1 MKPASAFLTASAREH
16 AANERP
22 ASGPSQS
29 MHVRTLGWHIES
41 STAEDLFS
49 RLYSAVASIGTMQ
62 LSGDSFGSLIFTA
75 TVIDGPPAGGQPSSQ
90 EPMTAL
96 LWVVPSTTG
105 HHVCIRRA
113 SGDTFI
119 YHNFYRKV
127 RQATAACQKR
137 VFVSASRLLAML
149 STGALPSRQT
159 LPVPGALHARPP
171 RCLGCPGLKYAE
183 GP

>member
-1 MKPASAFLTASAREH
+1 MKRAYAFLTASGREH
-16 AANERP
+16 AADERP

-29 MHVRTLGWHIES
+29 MYVRTLSWHIAD

-49 RLYSAVASIGTMQ
+49 RLYAAVASVGTMK
-62 LSGDSFGSLIFTA
+62 LSGDSVGSLIFTA
-75 TVIDGPPAGGQPSSQ
+75 TMLDGPSAGGQPLSQ

-113 SGDTFI
+113 SGDTFS

-127 RQATAACQKR
+127 RQATAACQRR
-137 VFVSASRLLAML
+137 VSLVPHGSSHCHRIDWRASLSRL
-149 STGALPSRQT
+149 T

-171 RCLGCPGLKYAE
+171 RCLGCPGFK
-183 GP
+183 

>member
-1 MKPASAFLTASAREH
+1 MKPASASWMTASEREH
-16 AANERP
+16 AAHERP
-22 ASGPSQS
+22 ASGPSKS
-29 MHVRTLGWHIES
+29 MYVRTLGWHIEC

-49 RLYSAVASIGTMQ
+49 RLYAAVASIGTMK
-62 LSGDSFGSLIFTA
+62 LSGDSLGSFIFTA
-75 TVIDGPPAGGQPSSQ
+75 TELDGPPAGGQPSSH

-137 VFVSASRLLAML
+137 VVLAPHGSRRCHALNWPASPSRL
-149 STGALPSRQT
+149 TR
-159 LPVPGALHARPP
+159 PVPGALHARPP
-171 RCLGCPGLKYAE
+171 RCLGCPGFY
-183 GP
+183 